1 LFYPAA
7 YFNDWRIKKRKKKRY
22 NLLLLKIE
30 NKFVVLLFRQLINQ
44 AMQRTNNPLIFI
56 VQENVI
62 YKELIVG
69 YLQQKKYTNL
79 KTFKTAEECLKSIS
93 QKPDIIVLDYSFQ
106 GITGL
111 ELMKRVKAEY
121 PEIDFVFLSGQNDV
135 EVAVNIMKM
144 GAADY
149 VVKNN
154 KAPEALVKSI
164 QYLLSK
170 NQAHKV
176 KKGFQVGVIGFFI
189 MLFFII
195 MIIILMTIFLEDFSL
210 S

>member
-1 LFYPAA
+1 
-7 YFNDWRIKKRKKKRY
+7 
-22 NLLLLKIE
+22 
-30 NKFVVLLFRQLINQ
+30 
-44 AMQRTNNPLIFI
+44 MQRTKNPLIFI

-62 YKELIVG
+62 YKEVIVG

-79 KTFKTAEECLKSIS
+79 KTFKTADECLKVIS

-111 ELMKRVKAEY
+111 ELMKRVKVEY
-121 PEIDFVFLSGQNDV
+121 PEIDFLFLSGQNDV

-149 VVKNN
+149 IVKNN
-154 KAPEALVKSI
+154 KAPQTLVNSI
-164 QYLLSK
+164 DYLQSRT
-170 NQAHKV
+170 QADKV
-176 KKGFQVGVIGFFI
+176 KKGFQIGVIGFFI

-195 MIIILMTIFLEDFSL
+195 MIIILMTIVLEDFSL
-210 S
+210 V

>member
-1 LFYPAA
+1 
-7 YFNDWRIKKRKKKRY
+7 
-22 NLLLLKIE
+22 
-30 NKFVVLLFRQLINQ
+30 
-44 AMQRTNNPLIFI
+44 MQRTKNPLIFI
-56 VQENVI
+56 VQENLI

-79 KTFKTAEECLKSIS
+79 KTFKTADECLKSIS

-154 KAPEALVKSI
+154 NAPEALVKSI

-170 NQAHKV
+170 NQVQKV
-176 KKGFQVGVIGFFI
+176 KKGYQVGVIGFFI
-189 MLFFII
+189 MLFLII
-195 MIIILMTIFLEDFSL
+195 MIIILMTILLEDFSL
-210 S
+210 AQLPVTVPDKMYACFM

>member
-1 LFYPAA
+1 
-7 YFNDWRIKKRKKKRY
+7 
-22 NLLLLKIE
+22 
-30 NKFVVLLFRQLINQ
+30 
-44 AMQRTNNPLIFI
+44 MQRTNNPLIFI

-79 KTFKTAEECLKSIS
+79 KTFMTADECLKAIS
-93 QKPDIIVLDYSFQ
+93 QKPDIVVLDYSFQ

-111 ELMKRVKAEY
+111 ELMKRVNAEY
-121 PEIDFVFLSGQNDV
+121 PEIKFVFLSGQNDV

-149 VVKNN
+149 IVKNS
-154 KAPEALVKSI
+154 KAPDALVNSI

-170 NQAHKV
+170 NQAQKV